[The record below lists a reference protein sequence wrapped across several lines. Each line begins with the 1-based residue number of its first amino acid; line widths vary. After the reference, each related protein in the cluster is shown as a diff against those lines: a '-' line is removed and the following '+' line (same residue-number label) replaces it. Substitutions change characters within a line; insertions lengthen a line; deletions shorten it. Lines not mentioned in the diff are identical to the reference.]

1 MEFLI
6 LGFVFM
12 LGSYFG
18 WVFREK
24 TAAYHVKKLLESLE
38 QEEEEESIIMKIVIE
53 KHNDTLFAY
62 EKETSAFIAQAKDR
76 EELEKKLSE
85 AYPGK
90 SFGVTPKNLSEIGFI

>member
-24 TAAYHVKKLLESLE
+24 TAKYFVEKMLESLE
-38 QEEEEESIIMKIVIE
+38 EQEEESTIMKIVIE

-62 EKETSAFIAQAKDR
+62 EKETSTFIAQAKDR